1 MPACPNIENCLFIAV
16 LILFIALLAL
26 ERRRPYAKTPNAR
39 LRESFSTN
47 TSAFLFNNVVMS
59 LLSVSS
65 LLVVAQNYASVG
77 LLAHMADGPLKW
89 LASFVLF
96 DLAVYFWHFLG
107 HHNEF
112 LWRFHKV
119 HHSDKS
125 FNVSTG
131 LRFHVA
137 DQLMEVGFKCLCTV
151 VFGVQAKVV
160 VLCEIVRMLFV
171 LFHHANVEFP
181 WDKALSYVF
190 ITPSLHRAHHST
202 RRSEHDSNYGI
213 VLSIWDRIFGTR
225 KELAPKRIGLE
236 MIEAENLVQLFSLAF
251 VTERRLARVL
261 HLVPRRHE
269 EGER

>member
-1 MPACPNIENCLFIAV
+1 MHACPNMVNYLFIAV
-16 LILFIALLAL
+16 LMLFIALLVM
-26 ERRRPYAKTPNAR
+26 ERRRPYMKTPNSR

-47 TSAFLFNNVVMS
+47 ASAFLFNNVVMS
-59 LLSVSS
+59 VLSVSS
-65 LLVVAQNYASVG
+65 LLVVAENYAGYG
-77 LLAHMADGPLKW
+77 LLARMDDGPLKW
-89 LASFVLF
+89 VTSFVLF
-96 DLAVYFWHFLG
+96 DFAVYFWHFLG
-107 HHNEF
+107 HQNEF

-137 DQLMEVGFKCLCTV
+137 DQLMEVGFKCLCAV
-151 VFGVQAKVV
+151 VFGVQAKIVV
-160 VLCEIVRMLFV
+160 VCEVVRMFFV

-181 WDKALSYVF
+181 FEKWLSYVF
-190 ITPSLHRAHHST
+190 ITPSLHRTHHST

-225 KELAPKRIGLE
+225 RELAPRRIGLD
-236 MIEAENLVQLFSLAF
+236 MIEAENLLQLFSLAF

-261 HLVPRRHE
+261 HLVPRRRV
-269 EGER
+269 GGQG

>member
-1 MPACPNIENCLFIAV
+1 MRAFPNIENCLFIGV
-16 LILFIALLAL
+16 LLLFIALLVV
-26 ERRRPYAKTPNAR
+26 EKRRPFAKTPNSR

-47 TSAFLFNNVVMS
+47 TSAFLLNNVVMG

-65 LLVVAQNYASVG
+65 LLVVAENYAGYG
-77 LLAHMADGPLKW
+77 LLSGMSDGPLKW

-96 DLAVYFWHFLG
+96 DFAVYLWHYLG
-107 HHNEF
+107 HQNEF

-137 DQLMEVGFKCLCTV
+137 DQLMEVGFKCLCTIV
-151 VFGVQAKVV
+151 IGVPAKVV
-160 VLCEIVRMLFV
+160 VICEIVRMAFV
-171 LFHHANVEFP
+171 LFHHANVEFA
-181 WDKALSYVF
+181 WDKALSWVF
-190 ITPSLHRAHHST
+190 ITPSLHRTHHST

-225 KELAPKRIGLE
+225 KELAPKHIGLE
-236 MIEAENLVQLFSLAF
+236 MIEADNLLQLFSLAF

-261 HLVPRRHE
+261 HLVPRRR
-269 EGER
+269 ERPDR